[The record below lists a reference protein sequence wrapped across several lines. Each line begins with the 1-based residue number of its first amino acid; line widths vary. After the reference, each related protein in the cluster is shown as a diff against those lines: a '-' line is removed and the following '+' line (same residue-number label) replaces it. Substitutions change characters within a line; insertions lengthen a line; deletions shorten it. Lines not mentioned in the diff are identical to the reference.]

1 LLSFKKHFILIG
13 KVIMIKNININRR
26 KFLSYFGYCSCGLII
41 TSCTTAPIT
50 DRKQL
55 KLLPES
61 SINRQ
66 AAQLYEKVKR
76 KAELSDDKKQLDEIK
91 EVGRRIEDAVSS
103 YFDSINEKDPTFNFQ
118 WEYILIKNKKIK
130 NAWCMPGG
138 KIAVYTGILEITKN
152 KDGLAAVMGHEIAH
166 AVAKHSIERASRS
179 VILNVGTTALD
190 IFTGGAI
197 SNTSRSTGVDVA
209 GMLRT
214 FGIDNPFGRKQ
225 ESEADYLGLIFSSLA
240 GYDIRESV
248 KIWERM
254 KEAYKGQEP
263 PEWMSTHPSTSSRI
277 VNLQK
282 WIPEV
287 ILKYPPQIKIG

>member
-1 LLSFKKHFILIG
+1 MSKI
-13 KVIMIKNININRR
+13 NNINRR
-26 KFLSYFGYCSCGLII
+26 EFLEVFGVCSCGLIM
-41 TSCTTAPIT
+41 TSCSTAPIT

-61 SINRQ
+61 TLNRQ
-66 AAQLYEKVKR
+66 AAQIYENVKR
-76 KAELSDDKKQLDEIK
+76 KTKLSDDQKQLDEIK
-91 EVGRRIEDAVSS
+91 QIGSKIEESVSS
-103 YFDSINEKDPTFNFQ
+103 YFDSINEHDPTYNFQ
-118 WEYILIKNKKIK
+118 WEYILIDNDKVK

-138 KIAVYTGILEITKN
+138 KIAVYSGILEITKN
-152 KDGLAAVMGHEIAH
+152 KHGLAAVMGHEIAH
-166 AVAKHSIERASRS
+166 AVAKHSIERASRAL
-179 VILNVGTTALD
+179 ILNVGTAAID

-197 SNTSRSTGVDVA
+197 SNTSRTTGVDVA

-254 KEAYKGQEP
+254 RESNKGKEP
-263 PEWMSTHPSTSSRI
+263 PEWMSTHPSSTKRI
-277 VNLQK
+277 ESLKK
-282 WIPEV
+282 WIPEIV
-287 ILKYPPQIKIG
+287 IKYPPIKKFG